1 MNEEYKDFKFEKWFI
16 ENLMEVYSLESK
28 KKNLIFQEFKKFIP
42 QTSIRQF
49 IKEISNRVKVS
60 EELLQ
65 FFFWRSYDIHILEL
79 EYSKSFDNFFNN
91 ALKMPLINE
100 YPELSKSIED
110 FEDFKEFFSQLPNII
125 NFEYYKVFTLEEIN
139 QINIG
144 FSNIV
149 SLYLFKINDKLV
161 LIDAGWS
168 LQYWKNSFFK
178 ALDELKVALKDIDY
192 CIITHE
198 HPDHI
203 GLVADL
209 KKANPEVKICLH
221 KMAHELAKLRLES
234 LREDGIEERIKDR
247 ADLLIRYGFE
257 KEEVNLMTQRF
268 GRGGMGFEYIKPDLL
283 LNNDDR
289 IVDGELQIVHSPG
302 HSVGH
307 ICVHY
312 PKKGILFSGDHILS
326 KITPHLGTLVIPGAE
341 EFNKKNNFQ
350 NILEHYLRSLDIID
364 ELNSRI
370 ILPGHEQIIYNPHKR
385 ITAIKN
391 HHQNRLY
398 EISRIIQNSPLP
410 PLEIALQHFGEDLDQ
425 MNKILAISETLVHLD
440 YLEFQNKVE
449 KKEKDGVL
457 FYWSEELWQKI
468 KYS

>member
-1 MNEEYKDFKFEKWFI
+1 MKEDYKDFKFERWFL
-16 ENLMEVYSLESK
+16 ENLIEVYNLESK
-28 KKNLIFQEFKKFIP
+28 KKNLIFQEFKSFIP
-42 QTSIRQF
+42 QKSIRRF
-49 IKEISNRVKVS
+49 IKEMSNRIKVS

-65 FFFWRSYDIHILEL
+65 FFFWRSYDSHILYL
-79 EYSKSFDNFFNN
+79 EYDDSFDNFFNN
-91 ALKMPLINE
+91 TLKMPLINE

-110 FEDFKEFFSQLPNII
+110 FEDFKDFFSRLPNLID
-125 NFEYYKVFTLEEIN
+125 FEYYNIFPLEDIN

-149 SLYLFKINDKLV
+149 SLYLFKIKNNYI
-161 LIDAGWS
+161 LIDAGHS
-168 LQYWKNSFFK
+168 FQYWKNAFNK
-178 ALDELKVALKDIDY
+178 ALNQLNISLKDINY

-221 KMAHELAKLRLES
+221 KIAHELAKLRLDS
-234 LREDGIEERIKDR
+234 LKEDNMEERVKDR
-247 ADLLIRYGFE
+247 VNLLISYGLE
-257 KEEVNLMTQRF
+257 KEEVNLMMQRF
-268 GRGGMGFEYIKPDLL
+268 GGGGMRFEYIEPDLL

-289 IVDGELQIVHSPG
+289 IVNGELQIVHSPG

-307 ICVHY
+307 ICIYY

-341 EFNKKNNFQ
+341 EFNKKNNYE

-364 ELNSRI
+364 DLNSRI
-370 ILPGHEQIIYNPHKR
+370 ILPGHEQIIYNPHER
-385 ITAIKN
+385 ITEIKN

-398 EISRIIQNSPLP
+398 EISNIIHNNPLP
-410 PLEIALQHFGEDLDQ
+410 PLQIALQHFGEDLDQ

-440 YLEFQNKVE
+440 YLEFQNKVQKTE
-449 KKEKDGVL
+449 KHGVIL
-457 FYWSEELWQKI
+457 YWSEEPWQKI
-468 KYS
+468 QYN